1 MAEQEVQETGAEPVE
16 KKATPSAAPAA
27 EEIAGTSLWRDAWRR
42 LLRNR
47 AAVAGG
53 LVVIFMIVM
62 ASSYEVISRFGTRF
76 TLAENHPCLRH
87 QPPGARGV
95 PRVHHQFFGTGA
107 HSFASVDRD
116 ESGGVDSVELS
127 FAVQQIEFDHLD
139 RSDDGFL
146 DINELERAPR
156 SFLVE
161 DYRRLMERFD
171 EDGDGQL
178 AVSETSSF
186 TDIFPTSE
194 AGQILRVHDG
204 NTDGVLSADE
214 FPGVPKP
221 RRFMLGTDS
230 LGRDLM
236 TRMIFGARI
245 SLLVGLLATFVSF
258 LIGVTWGAVAGFYGG
273 RVDAV
278 MMRIVD
284 IIYGLPFMFLVI
296 LLMVVFGRNFLL
308 LFVAIGAVSWLT
320 MARIVRGQVI
330 GLKNQEFVHAARSIG
345 TPAPEIVFR
354 HLIPNALGPIIVY
367 ATLTVPAV
375 MLQEAFLSFLGLG
388 VQAPYTSWG
397 SLASDGA
404 SPGIMVNYP
413 WLILYP
419 GLALAATL
427 LALNFLG
434 DGLRDALD
442 PRMRKD

>member
-1 MAEQEVQETGAEPVE
+1 MAESTDQKPRAGTGSADNPTEVQ
-16 KKATPSAAPAA
+16 
-27 EEIAGTSLWRDAWRR
+27 GTSLWKDAWRR
-42 LLRNR
+42 LLKNR
-47 AAVAGG
+47 AAVLGG
-53 LVVIFMIVM
+53 LIVAM
-62 ASSYEVISRFGTRF
+62 MGITAALHHPISRFVTRY

-95 PRVHHQFFGTGA
+95 PRQHHLHFSQSRIPFAEVDTGG
-107 HSFASVDRD
+107 D
-116 ESGGVDSVELS
+116 GLIDSLELS
-127 FAVQQIEFDHLD
+127 YRVQRLEFDHLD
-139 RSDDGFL
+139 RDDDGL
-146 DINELERAPR
+146 IGLRELRRAPR
-156 SFLVE
+156 SFLTD
-161 DYRRLMERFD
+161 DYQALHDRFD
-171 EDGDGQL
+171 EDDSGGIDIDES
-178 AVSETSSF
+178 ATF
-186 TDIFPTSE
+186 TDIFPASE
-194 AGQILRVHDG
+194 AGQFVRTYDQDG
-204 NTDGVLSADE
+204 DGLLADAE

-221 RRFMLGTDS
+221 RRFVLGTDG

-236 TRMIFGARI
+236 TRMIYGAWI
-245 SLLVGLLATFVSF
+245 SLLVGLLATLVSF
-258 LIGVTWGAVAGFYGG
+258 VIGVTWGAVAGYYGG

-296 LLMVVFGRNFLL
+296 LLMVVFGRYFIL
-308 LFVAIGAVSWLT
+308 LFVAIGAVTWLT

-330 GLKNQEFVHAARSIG
+330 SLKNQEFVQAARSIG
-345 TPAPEIVFR
+345 TPGIQIVFR

-388 VQAPYTSWG
+388 VQAPMTSWG
-397 SLASDGA
+397 ALASEGA

-419 GLALAATL
+419 GMALAVTL

>member
-1 MAEQEVQETGAEPVE
+1 MADVTDNAATEDVAPEPMQR
-16 KKATPSAAPAA
+16 
-27 EEIAGTSLWRDAWRR
+27 EEIEGTSLWQDAWRR

-53 LVVIFMIVM
+53 LVVLFMIVM

-95 PRVHHQFFGTGA
+95 PRVHHQFFGLER
-107 HSFASVDRD
+107 HSFESVDTD
-116 ESGGVDSVELS
+116 GSQGVTSVELS
-127 FAVQQIEFDHLD
+127 YAVQAIEFGHLD
-139 RSDDGFL
+139 RDDDGFL
-146 DINELERAPR
+146 DQEELERARR

-161 DYRRLMERFD
+161 DFSLLMARFD
-171 EDGDGQL
+171 EDESGVLEIG
-178 AVSETSSF
+178 ETASF

-194 AGQILRVHDG
+194 AGQIVRAHDS
-204 NTDGVLSADE
+204 NADGALSASE

-221 RRFMLGTDS
+221 RRFLLGTDS

-236 TRMIFGARI
+236 TRMVFGARI

-258 LIGVTWGAVAGFYGG
+258 LIGVTWGAIAGFYGG
-273 RVDAV
+273 RTDAV

-330 GLKNQEFVHAARSIG
+330 SLKNQEFVHAARSIG
-345 TPAPEIVFR
+345 TPAREIVFR

-442 PRMRKD
+442 PRLRKD

>member
-1 MAEQEVQETGAEPVE
+1 MAEQDAKTPQRDEVE
-16 KKATPSAAPAA
+16 
-27 EEIAGTSLWRDAWRR
+27 GTSLWQDAWRR
-42 LLRNR
+42 LLKNR

-53 LVVIFMIVM
+53 CIVLFMVVV
-62 ASSYEVISRFGTRF
+62 AASYEVISKYGTRF
-76 TLAENHPCLRH
+76 TLSENHPCLRH

-95 PRVHHQFFGTGA
+95 PRVHHQFFPLDR
-107 HSFASVDRD
+107 HSFESVDGD
-116 ESGGVDSVELS
+116 QSGGISSVELS
-127 FAVQQIEFDHLD
+127 YAVQAIEFAHLD
-139 RSDDGFL
+139 RDDDGFL
-146 DINELERAPR
+146 SERELERANR

-161 DYRRLMERFD
+161 DYSALMARFD
-171 EDGDGQL
+171 DDESGGLDVD
-178 AVSETSSF
+178 ETSLF

-194 AGQILRVHDG
+194 SGQIVRAHDA
-204 NTDGVLSADE
+204 NTDGVLDTAE

-221 RRFMLGTDS
+221 RRFLLGTDS

-236 TRMIFGARI
+236 TRMVFGARI

-258 LIGVTWGAVAGFYGG
+258 LIGVTWGATAGFYGG

-330 GLKNQEFVHAARSIG
+330 SLKNQEFVHAAQSIG
-345 TPAPEIVFR
+345 TPAHEIVFR

-397 SLASDGA
+397 ALASDGA